1 VKSSS
6 GSELA
11 REVVTGE
18 TLNRFLWGSSMPRLS
33 SSSLRSL
40 KSSTKEAG
48 MFVEEEEEEV
58 EQREELRLLKSSM
71 EVVVAVKKTFVGHFG
86 QVLAVITGIIGIAI
100 PGNGFPTHFMML
112 NLMVICGHFLVRWN
126 RIIDISPIS

>member
-1 VKSSS
+1 VKSSW

-48 MFVEEEEEEV
+48 IFVEEEEEEV
-58 EQREELRLLKSSM
+58 EQIEELRLLKSSM

-86 QVLAVITGIIGIAI
+86 QVLGQ
-100 PGNGFPTHFMML
+100 
-112 NLMVICGHFLVRWN
+112 
-126 RIIDISPIS
+126 S